1 MDQAGAP
8 SPAVLASFGASDP
21 AVPLPG
27 GQGATWRAG
36 GVVLKPAAPAE
47 TAWRAGV
54 LRHVPE
60 DAGFRVARPLPAIDG
75 SWSKGGWEAWAHVAG
90 ETDPHRADDVIRA
103 GEAFHAA
110 IAGLPRPRFLDAR
123 DHPWARADR
132 LAWGERAPAPAGPGA
147 DLLGPL
153 LAARE
158 PVSVPAQLVHGDLL
172 GNVLFEPGRPPAVI
186 DWAPYWR
193 PAAWAAAVVAV
204 DAVCWWG
211 AERSLLVR
219 WSHLPQWRQMLVRA
233 LAFRIATH
241 AEPLSPPEQVA
252 YAKASAW
259 VL

>member
-1 MDQAGAP
+1 MDRFGAP
-8 SPAVLASFGASDP
+8 SPAVLSSFGAHDA

-27 GQGATWRAG
+27 GQGTTWRAG
-36 GVVLKPAAPAE
+36 GVVLKPAASAE

-54 LRHVPE
+54 LRHVSE
-60 DAGFRVARPLPAIDG
+60 DAGFRVARPLPAADG
-75 SWSKGGWEAWAHVAG
+75 SWSKGGWEAWALVGGAP
-90 ETDPHRADDVIRA
+90 DPHRADDVVRA
-103 GEAFHAA
+103 GEAFHVA
-110 IAGLPRPRFLDAR
+110 IAGLPRPHFLDVR

-132 LAWGERAPAPAGPGA
+132 LAWGERELTPDAPGA
-147 DLLGPL
+147 DLLTPL

-172 GNVLFEPGRPPAVI
+172 GNVLFAPGRPPAVI

-193 PAAWAAAVVAV
+193 PAAWASAVVVV

-211 AERSLLVR
+211 AERSLVER

-233 LAFRIATH
+233 LVFRIATH
-241 AEPLSPPEQVA
+241 SEPLTTAERDA
-252 YAKASAW
+252 YAKACAW